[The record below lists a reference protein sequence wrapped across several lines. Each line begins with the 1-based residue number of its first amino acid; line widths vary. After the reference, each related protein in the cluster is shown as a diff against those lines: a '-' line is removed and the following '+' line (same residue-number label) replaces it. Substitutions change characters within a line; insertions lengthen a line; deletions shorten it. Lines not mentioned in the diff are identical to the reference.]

1 MINRIG
7 RQIGNYRLIRFL
19 GKGGFAEVYLGM
31 HVYLRM
37 PAAIKLLRTTISNQE
52 DLEGFLQESQTIA
65 RLVHP
70 HIVRIFDFG
79 LDGETPYLIMDYAAN
94 GTLRQRHPKGTQL
107 PLPTINQ
114 YVKQMADA
122 LQYVHEEK
130 FIHRDVKPENMLVGL
145 RNDVQL
151 SDFGIALF
159 AQSTRYQS
167 TQDVTGTVPYMSPE
181 QIQGKPRPASDQYS
195 LGIAV
200 YEWLCGVRPFYGSFT
215 ELCTQHI
222 FAPPPPL
229 RTKVETIPPEVEK
242 VVLTALEKDP
252 HKRFSTIR
260 AFAIALEQASQ
271 PFLPDQSPPPD
282 IPNTTHHQGTLTTT
296 PASEPQLP
304 KEASHVVLS
313 PSV

>member
-229 RTKVETIPPEVEK
+229 RTKVERPYLLK
-242 VVLTALEKDP
+242 
-252 HKRFSTIR
+252 
-260 AFAIALEQASQ
+260 
-271 PFLPDQSPPPD
+271 
-282 IPNTTHHQGTLTTT
+282 
-296 PASEPQLP
+296 
-304 KEASHVVLS
+304 
-313 PSV
+313 